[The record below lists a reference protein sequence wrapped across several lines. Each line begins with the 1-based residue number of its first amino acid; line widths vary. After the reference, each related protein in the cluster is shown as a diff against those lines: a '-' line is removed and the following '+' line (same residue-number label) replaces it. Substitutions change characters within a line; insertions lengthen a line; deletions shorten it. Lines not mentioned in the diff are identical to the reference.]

1 MSRAINLFSV
11 LSESENNPE
20 HSLTRRMD
28 KTNINNI

>member
-1 MSRAINLFSV
+1 MSQAINLFSV

-28 KTNINNI
+28 KTNRKNI